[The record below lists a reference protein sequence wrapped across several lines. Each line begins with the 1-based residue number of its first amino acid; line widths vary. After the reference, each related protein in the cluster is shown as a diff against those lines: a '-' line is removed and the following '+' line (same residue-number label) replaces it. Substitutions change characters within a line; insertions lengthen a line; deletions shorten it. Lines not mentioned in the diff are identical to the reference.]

1 MPPVSKISYFGIFYN
16 RIYIIQVKNSIYTKE
31 YQAFLKRLKQARLD
45 AGLTQADVAKQLQQQ
60 QSYVSKCESG
70 EKRVD
75 VIELM
80 RFAKLYGKTI
90 DWFVQ

>member
-1 MPPVSKISYFGIFYN
+1 
-16 RIYIIQVKNSIYTKE
+16 VKNSIYTKE
-31 YQAFLKRLKQARLD
+31 YQAFLERLKQARLD
-45 AGLTQADVAKQLQQQ
+45 AGMTQVEVAKSLKQQ

-80 RFAKLYGKTI
+80 RFAKLYGKSI

>member
-1 MPPVSKISYFGIFYN
+1 M
-16 RIYIIQVKNSIYTKE
+16 KNSIYTKE

-80 RFAKLYGKTI
+80 RFAKLTVKTI